1 VVAESATNPRER
13 FDAKNCVPAGRRILI
28 GLGNALLILALDGK
42 AALALN
48 PMPAFGFTS
57 AANPVPLPKTKPR
70 AVRKHFVVL
79 SIGSREVAR
88 AQRSSVRHCEDALK
102 TFDFGNCLL
111 RVHSISI
118 SNIVVAIVKRS
129 GICVSCLR
137 VRPAPRGDLAAA
149 FLCRI
154 PHSDVYPSLVCWFES
169 VCVPP
174 NEARRQFRPS
184 RLPDYAA

>member
-1 VVAESATNPRER
+1 M
-13 FDAKNCVPAGRRILI
+13 
-28 GLGNALLILALDGK
+28 LILALDGK

-129 GICVSCLR
+129 GICAFPQWPVGAIPNASIK
-137 VRPAPRGDLAAA
+137 AYGDCEQL
-149 FLCRI
+149 
-154 PHSDVYPSLVCWFES
+154 
-169 VCVPP
+169 
-174 NEARRQFRPS
+174 S
-184 RLPDYAA
+184 REG